1 MAQVGGADFANSSS
15 IQDKME
21 PIAVIGFSMRFPENA
36 TTPEGFWEIL
46 QNGRSVMTEVPPDR
60 FKVDGFY
67 DSDASRPDTINARG
81 GYFLKEDL
89 GVFDAAFFSITPS
102 EVECMDPQQRLL
114 LETSYHAFENSGIPI
129 HEAAK
134 SKTSVYVG
142 CSAVDY
148 TQMYGND
155 EEIHPLY
162 RATGSGS
169 ALLANRLSWFYDLRG
184 PSMTIETA
192 CSGSLV
198 ALHLACQSIRSGE
211 SKMSLVCG
219 TQLYLEPMSSAIS
232 LSSLGFMSPDSRC
245 YSFDHRGNGYAKGEG
260 FGVVVLKPLSDAI
273 AAGDAIRAVI
283 RSTTTNQDGRT
294 PGITQ
299 PSQEAQEAQIREAYR
314 LGGLSLDR
322 TRLFEAHGTGTP
334 MGDPIEARA
343 IKNVF
348 QEYRSQE
355 SPMYIGALKSN
366 IGHLEAAAGVAGV
379 IKVVMCLEKG
389 IIPANAG
396 YEAVNP
402 RIEAEKWHLRFP
414 AQAVPWPSE
423 GLRRASVNSFGYGGS
438 NAHAVIDD
446 AYHYMQERGLS
457 GHHCTSPQ
465 RPSMKEGLT
474 NKDENDF
481 QPDQKDRSSGQT
493 NGVHNGFTHAED
505 LPYLFVWSTSDAPG
519 IERIGASY
527 KDFLSRK
534 LLSDVVDSEYLGN
547 LAYTLSSKRSILPW
561 KTFLVSQSG
570 EDLQVQLGKLPKPT
584 RSSLPPKL
592 HFVFTGQGAQ
602 WATMGLDLMIHPIF
616 RQSLSE
622 AGCYLTSIGCS
633 WSLIAEIEKPA
644 KESRLDEPALAQ
656 PICTAIQVALVELLT
671 AWGIRPLGVVGH
683 SSGEIAA
690 AFCAGALTRE
700 MAWAIAYHRG
710 SLAGR
715 LANESSKDERGAMM
729 SIQLSESDLKPY
741 FEKLQEGRS
750 VSIGCENSPVNTT
763 VTGMECK
770 IDHLKKLL
778 DEDGVFAR
786 KLKIP
791 VAYHSKHMQG
801 IAKEYLAL
809 LRPICPLGDN
819 KNIESGMFFVSS
831 VTGQEITLNRLRQP
845 EYWVENLVSRV
856 RFTEAMKSL
865 FSKLEDVP
873 DMSQRLYCIEVGPH
887 AALQR
892 PIKDIASGTKNLI
905 YNSTLRR
912 GDSGWDT
919 LANVIGELF
928 MESFPV
934 EIEAFNSHGLS
945 RIHRELQTD
954 LPSYP
959 FNHSQRYWLESRL
972 FKNYRHRSKPRHEL
986 LGLPSIDWNPLKPR
1000 WRHTIRRQDSP
1011 WLEDHQLNGSVIYP
1025 AAGMLCMVIEAAR
1038 SMAKPDAQ
1046 IRSYRLREVTIQT
1059 ALVIPSDSQGV
1070 EVQLYLQQQK
1080 HTRVTTFSAADC
1092 NDFYLAANINDEWK
1106 EICSGTIVLDYIEK
1120 SKGIYHDEQHVLKYQ
1135 EDTRARFDEIFSKCS
1150 ANTPRHRF
1158 YDMGKAMG
1166 YDFGPTFQ
1174 TVHNLSY
1181 DPTGRHAAGTIILD
1195 EWMEK
1200 TKKSQVQKHVI
1211 HPTALDGI
1219 LQMVAALNSK
1229 GGTVMGP
1236 LQAPTQFKQIWVSNQ
1251 LLSHD
1256 PDARVLAAAKH
1267 DKISMRDTE
1276 CSIVSLNSET
1286 LEPEIVIEGYRATTL
1301 NSNDQILSERQDKI
1315 YKVEWKPDI
1324 EVLDGPEK
1332 ANYCLQRANNHLDWD
1347 PTKQLVCLYFI
1358 KRALDKLSEEG
1369 FQSPSGHFKNYMQWM
1384 YLHLEYMSGQS
1395 LVDTLKWEDY
1405 IPSKIT
1411 ELYLS
1416 QFAARGRTEKAV
1428 VDFCSRIPQIVK
1440 GETDPLD
1447 ILFNQ
1452 GLANDLYADELYDLM
1467 GRRMS
1472 AFVELLVHKN
1482 PNMNVLEIGAGTGA
1496 FTSSVL
1502 STLSSNFNSYA
1513 FTDIS
1518 PSFFEKAKA
1527 RFAEHVG
1534 RMTFKA
1540 LDIETDPTSQGFEA
1554 GKYDVIIAGLV
1565 FHATANITETLKH
1578 ARSLLKP
1585 GGYLLMV
1592 ETTNKHT
1599 TAADVVWGTLSGW
1612 WRGSENDRKLS
1623 PLYTQAEWDKTL
1635 RETGFTGL
1643 DVALTDYSDTEHH
1656 VLSFLV
1662 SRAVDDYGTELTV
1675 ASPVVILSSDTEL
1688 EQEIA
1693 ATISSELRS
1702 LGFTDIS
1709 ITTPTSVLAH
1719 TRTIHDCVS
1728 LLELGDP
1735 FLTSISEDGFDA
1747 LKWVI
1752 ESAERIYWITS
1763 GAGSNAEYPE
1773 KAFASGFGRAIMHER
1788 PEMHFVTIDV
1798 NTPTN
1803 AARVFRK
1810 VFTASLRESNPQ
1822 ESDYMESDGVVLI
1835 PRVIKS
1841 QEANDFVYSRIG
1853 QPELERKFVGSS
1865 NDAGDAL
1872 RLKFTPGQ
1880 LDSFCFVQDYTRDS
1894 VVAPDDLEIHVKA
1907 TGINFTDVM
1916 HILGQITGPS
1926 VGFEYSGV
1934 VSRIGSSVEG
1944 FKPGDRVCGL
1954 CLDAFKTYCRSN
1966 IYTTVKIPDNLRFTE
1981 VFPAVYL
1988 TAIYSISHVA
1998 RLKRGESILIHSAA
2012 GAVGQVAIQLA
2023 KKAGADIFVTVSS
2036 DEKKQLVQ
2044 QLYGVPENRIFY
2056 SRNLSF
2062 GYNIMQATAGR
2073 GVDVVLNSL
2082 AGEALAES
2090 WRIVAPLGRFVEIG
2104 KRDIHT
2110 FQSLQMMPFS
2120 KNISFHSVDLETVL
2134 IHNPQLMR
2142 EMHFEMQNL
2151 LSDGGLSPPQPVK
2164 VFSRGEFESAIRYLQ
2179 TGHHMGKAVVD
2190 WEAESEIAIAPNS
2203 KPSYTFAA
2211 NATYVIAGGLGG
2223 IGKSLASWFVG
2234 RGARHLVLLSRSG
2247 PRSEN
2252 VQKWLNQ
2259 LKSAGINV
2267 LTPRCDVS
2275 DLKSLQE
2282 TICNAAQLMP
2292 PVKGVVQA
2300 AMVLRDRMFVNMSR
2314 EEWQA
2319 VLLPKVHGTWN
2330 LHNALPREMDFFLIL
2345 SSLGGMMGSSGQSQY
2360 NGASTFQDAF
2370 ARHRWSLGEKCVSID
2385 IGVVGDVGYVAEHS
2399 DVARRWERKGIQV
2412 LDEKEIHSLVDWAC
2426 NPCRE
2431 FPTSWSTQII
2441 TGAGQFAGRQADNAD
2456 LLPHLKRP
2464 IFSPLIQDNRF
2475 TESNAASQSMAQKV
2489 NYGALLSEAQNIE
2502 EAGKII
2508 ATGVASFL
2516 SNALCVPVEDID
2528 TARTVHSY
2536 GVDSLM
2542 AVELRFWFKEKIE
2555 AETSVFELLAN
2566 KSILALSRSMASKS
2580 KYRVE

>member
-1 MAQVGGADFANSSS
+1 MAHVSDEDFAHSSS
-15 IQDKME
+15 IHDKME

-46 QNGRSVMTEVPPDR
+46 QNGRSVMTEVPRDR
-60 FKVDGFY
+60 FNIDGFY
-67 DSDASRPDTINARG
+67 DPDPSRPDTINARG

-102 EVECMDPQQRLL
+102 EVDCMDPQQRLL

-129 HEAAK
+129 HKAAG

-142 CSAVDY
+142 CSGVDY
-148 TQMYGND
+148 PQLYGND

-169 ALLANRLSWFYDLRG
+169 ALLANRLSWFYNLKG

-198 ALHLACQSIRSGE
+198 ALHLACQSVRSGE

-219 TQLYLEPMSSAIS
+219 SQVYLEPMSSAIS
-232 LSSLGFMSPDSRC
+232 LSSLGFMSSDSRC

-273 AAGDAIRAVI
+273 EAGDTIRAVI

-314 LGGLSLDR
+314 LGGLSLNR
-322 TRLFEAHGTGTP
+322 TRFFEAHGTGTP

-343 IKNVF
+343 IRNVF
-348 QEYRSQE
+348 QEHRSQE

-379 IKVVMCLEKG
+379 IKVVMSLEKG

-396 YEAVNP
+396 YEMVNQ
-402 RIEAEKWHLRFP
+402 RIEAEKWSLRFP
-414 AQAVPWPSE
+414 AQAVPWPSD

-438 NAHAVIDD
+438 NAHAVLDD

-457 GHHCTSPQ
+457 GHHCTNPQ
-465 RPSMKEGLT
+465 RPSMKQASP
-474 NKDENDF
+474 KENLNGS
-481 QPDQKDRSSGQT
+481 QPTEKYKNSEQT
-493 NGVHNGFTHAED
+493 NGFHNGFTYAED
-505 LPYLFVWSTSDAPG
+505 LPYVFVWSTSDAPG

-527 KDFLSRK
+527 QEFISRK
-534 LLSDVVDSEYLGN
+534 LLSNCIDSDYLGN
-547 LAYTLSSKRSILPW
+547 LAYTLSSKRSVLPW
-561 KTFLVSQSG
+561 KVFLVARSG
-570 EDLQVQLGKLPKPT
+570 KDFQARLAHLPKPT
-584 RSSLPPKL
+584 RSSLPPRL

-602 WATMGLDLMIHPIF
+602 WARMGLDLMIHPTF
-616 RQSLSE
+616 RQSLE
-622 AGCYLTSIGCS
+622 KAGCYLTSIGCS
-633 WSLIAEIEKPA
+633 WSLISELEKPA
-644 KESRLDEPALAQ
+644 ADSRLDEPGLAQ

-690 AFCAGALTRE
+690 AFCAGTLTSE

-715 LANESSKDERGAMM
+715 LANETSKVCRGAMM
-729 SIQLSESDLKPY
+729 SVQLSESDLKPY
-741 FEKLQEGRS
+741 FEKLPETRS
-750 VSIGCENSPVNTT
+750 ISIGCENSPVNTT
-763 VTGMECK
+763 VTGIESD
-770 IDHLKKLL
+770 IDHLRRLL

-786 KLKIP
+786 KLKVP

-801 IAKEYLAL
+801 IAEEYLAL
-809 LRPICPLGDN
+809 LRPICPLEDT
-819 KNIESGMFFVSS
+819 KNPGSGVFFVSS
-831 VTGQEITLNRLRQP
+831 VTGQEILLNRLRQP

-856 RFTEAMKSL
+856 RFTQAMKNL
-865 FSKLEDVP
+865 FSKLNEIP
-873 DMSQRLYCIEVGPH
+873 DMSQSLYCIEVGPH

-892 PIKDIASGTKNLI
+892 PIKDIASGTKELI
-905 YNSTLRR
+905 YKSTLRR
-912 GDSGWDT
+912 GDNAWDC
-919 LANVIGELF
+919 LATVVGELF

-934 EIEAFNSHGLS
+934 DIEAFNNHGLA
-945 RIHRELQTD
+945 RNDRRLQTD
-954 LPSYP
+954 LPLYP

-972 FKNYRHRSKPRHEL
+972 FKNYRQRSKPRHEL

-1000 WRHTIRRQDSP
+1000 WRHTLRRQDSP
-1011 WLEDHQLNGSVIYP
+1011 WLVDHQLNGSVIYP
-1025 AAGMLCMVIEAAR
+1025 AGGMLCMVVEAAR
-1038 SMAKPDAQ
+1038 SISKPDAQ
-1046 IRSYRLREVTIQT
+1046 IRSYRLREVTIQS
-1059 ALVIPSDSQGV
+1059 ALVIPPESQGV
-1070 EVQLYLQQQK
+1070 EIQLYLQQQK
-1080 HTRVTTFSAADC
+1080 HTRVTTFSAVEC
-1092 NDFYLAANINDEWK
+1092 NDFHLAANINDEWK
-1106 EICSGTIVLDYIEK
+1106 EICSGTIVLDYVEK
-1120 SKGIYHDEQHVLKYQ
+1120 SKGIYLDEQYVLKYQ
-1135 EDTRARFDEIFSKCS
+1135 ADMRAKFDGIFSKCS
-1150 ANTPRHRF
+1150 AKTPKYRF

-1166 YDFGPTFQ
+1166 YDFGPAFQ
-1174 TVHNLSY
+1174 TVHDLSY
-1181 DPTGRHAAGTIILD
+1181 DPAGQYAAGAIILD

-1200 TKKSQVQKHVI
+1200 TTKSHIQEHVI

-1219 LQMVAALNSK
+1219 FQMVAALNSK

-1236 LQAPTQFKQIWVSNQ
+1236 LQAPTQFKNIWVSNQ
-1251 LLSHD
+1251 LLGRG
-1256 PDARVLAAAKH
+1256 PNARILVAAKH
-1267 DKISMRDTE
+1267 DKVCMRDTE
-1276 CSIVSLNSET
+1276 SSIVSLNSET
-1286 LEPEIVIEGYRATTL
+1286 LEPAIVVEGYKATTL
-1301 NSNDQILSERQDKI
+1301 NSNDQVLSERQDKV
-1315 YKVEWKPDI
+1315 YKLEWKPYI

-1332 ANYCLQRANNHLDWD
+1332 ASYCLQRANKHIDWD
-1347 PTKQLVCLYFI
+1347 PSKQLVCLHFI
-1358 KRALDKLSEEG
+1358 KRALKKLNDEG
-1369 FQSPSGHFKNYMQWM
+1369 FQSPSGHLKNYMQWM
-1384 YLHLEYMSGQS
+1384 HLHLEYMSHQN
-1395 LVDTLKWEDY
+1395 LVDLSQWDDY
-1405 IPSKIT
+1405 IPSENT

-1416 QFAARGRTEKAV
+1416 QFTARGRTEKAV

-1440 GETDPLD
+1440 GEADPLD
-1447 ILFNQ
+1447 MLFNQ
-1452 GLANDLYADELYDLM
+1452 GLANDLYADELYDLI

-1472 AFVELLVHKN
+1472 AFVELLAHKN
-1482 PNMNVLEIGAGTGA
+1482 PNMDVLEIGAGTGA

-1502 STLSSNFNSYA
+1502 ATLSSNFNSYA

-1518 PSFFEKAKA
+1518 PSFFEKAKT

-1540 LDIETDPTSQGFEA
+1540 LDIETDPIPQGFEA
-1554 GKYDVIIAGLV
+1554 GKYDVIVAGLV

-1585 GGYLLMV
+1585 GGYLLVV

-1612 WRGSENDRKLS
+1612 WRGTEKDRKMS

-1656 VLSFLV
+1656 VLSFFA
-1662 SRAVDDYGTELTV
+1662 SRAIDRNDTGFEM
-1675 ASPVVILSSDTEL
+1675 ASPIVILSNDTEL
-1688 EQEIA
+1688 EQEVT
-1693 ATISSELRS
+1693 ATVSLGLKS

-1709 ITTPTSVLAH
+1709 ITTPRSILAH
-1719 TRTIHDCVS
+1719 TRPIHHCVS

-1735 FLTSISEDGFDA
+1735 FLTSISEDGFHA
-1747 LKWVI
+1747 LKCVLD
-1752 ESAERIYWITS
+1752 SAERIYWITS
-1763 GAGSNAEYPE
+1763 GAGSNAEIPE

-1788 PEMHFVTIDV
+1788 PEIHFVTIDV
-1798 NTPTN
+1798 NTPTDVVK
-1803 AARVFRK
+1803 VFQK
-1810 VFTASLRESNPQ
+1810 VFTASLRESKPL
-1822 ESDYMESDGVVLI
+1822 ESDYMESDGVISI
-1835 PRVIKS
+1835 PRVVKS
-1841 QEANDFVYSRIG
+1841 QEVNDFVHSQIG
-1853 QPELERKFVGSS
+1853 RPELERRTVGG
-1865 NDAGDAL
+1865 NKDAGDAL

-1880 LDSFCFVQDYTRDS
+1880 LDSFCFVQDHSRDS
-1894 VVAPDDLEIHVKA
+1894 ALAPDDLEIHVRA

-1934 VSRIGSSVEG
+1934 VTRIGSSVEG

-1954 CLDAFKTYCRSN
+1954 CLDAFRTYCRSN
-1966 IYTTVKIPDNLRFTE
+1966 INTTVKIPDNLRFIE

-1988 TAIYSISHVA
+1988 TAIYSITHVA

-2023 KKAGADIFVTVSS
+2023 KKAGADVFVTVSS
-2036 DEKKQLVQ
+2036 EEKKQLVQ
-2044 QLYGVPENRIFY
+2044 QLYGVAENRIFY

-2062 GYNIMQATAGR
+2062 GYDIMQATDGR

-2134 IHNPQLMR
+2134 IHSPQLMR
-2142 EMHFEMQNL
+2142 EMHVEMQNL
-2151 LSDGGLSPPQPVK
+2151 LSEDSISAPQPVK
-2164 VFSRGEFESAIRYLQ
+2164 VFLRGEFESAIRYLQ

-2190 WEAESEIAIAPNS
+2190 WEAESEITIAPNPE
-2203 KPSYTFAA
+2203 PSYTFSA

-2223 IGKSLASWFVG
+2223 IGKSLASWFVD

-2259 LKSAGINV
+2259 LKSAGVNV

-2282 TICNAAQLMP
+2282 TMCNATQLMP
-2292 PVKGVVQA
+2292 PVKGAVQA
-2300 AMVLRDRMFVNMSR
+2300 SMVLRDRMFVNMSR

-2319 VLLPKVHGTWN
+2319 VLLPKIPGTWN
-2330 LHNALPREMDFFLIL
+2330 LHNVLPREMDFFVIL

-2370 ARHRWSLGEKCVSID
+2370 ARHKWSLGEKCVSID
-2385 IGVVGDVGYVAEHS
+2385 VGVVGDVGYVAEHS
-2399 DVARRWERKGIQV
+2399 DVAKRWGRKGLQV
-2412 LDEKEIHSLVDWAC
+2412 LGEKEIHSLVDWAC
-2426 NPCRE
+2426 DPKRE

-2441 TGAGQFAGRQADNAD
+2441 TGAGRLAGRQADNDD
-2456 LLPHLKRP
+2456 LLPHLNRRLY
-2464 IFSPLIQDNRF
+2464 SPLLQESRF
-2475 TESNAASQSMAQKV
+2475 VQSNAATQSVAQKV
-2489 NYGALLSEAQNIE
+2489 NYGALLCEAQSIE

-2508 ATGVASFL
+2508 ATGVTSFL

-2542 AVELRFWFKEKIE
+2542 AVELQFWFKEKVK
-2555 AETSVFELLAN
+2555 AEISVFELLAN
-2566 KSILALSRSMASKS
+2566 KSILALSKSMASKS
-2580 KYRVE
+2580 KYTAE